1 MNIDQNEADIAKMWG
16 GKMTAEKI
24 VIAKS
29 NRCMTDWQI
38 QTKVAEN
45 LIFRFRRMRSKHAN
59 VEDKNNNISSTE
71 DFEKSVPQMAK
82 GRLSYKMPTPR
93 PSLTPIRKKWES
105 LEVKDTELFQ
115 ITSKTTRTL
124 VDLN

>member
-1 MNIDQNEADIAKMWG
+1 
-16 GKMTAEKI
+16 MT
-24 VIAKS
+24 
-29 NRCMTDWQI
+29 
-38 QTKVAEN
+38 
-45 LIFRFRRMRSKHAN
+45 
-59 VEDKNNNISSTE
+59 TE

-105 LEVKDTELFQ
+105 LEVKKTELFQ

-124 VDLN
+124 VDLNSARNVHMSVQTKSAKVHSRRPKAGSNNKKRQHTNISQTTR